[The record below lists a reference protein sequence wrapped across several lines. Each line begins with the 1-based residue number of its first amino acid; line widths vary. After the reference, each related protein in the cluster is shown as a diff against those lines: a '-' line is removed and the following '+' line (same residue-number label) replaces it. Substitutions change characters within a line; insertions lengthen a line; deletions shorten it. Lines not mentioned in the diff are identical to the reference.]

1 MITKNINLKGLTRGD
16 TICFAIKGK
25 GVTQDVTDAYFSVK
39 KFVDDTEYLIQKKL
53 GNGITQ
59 EEKGLWIVRLAP
71 SDTYNLSLDT
81 YFYDV
86 QLNFGEDTITPMKGK
101 FELTYDITREEF

>member
-1 MITKNINLKGLTRGD
+1 MITKKINLEGLTRGD
-16 TICFAIKGK
+16 TICFAIKAK
-25 GVTQDVTDAYFSVK
+25 GVTQDVTEAYFSVK
-39 KFVDDTEYLIQKKL
+39 RYIDDTSYLIQKTL

-59 EEKGLWIVRLAP
+59 EEQGLWIVRLSPA
-71 SDTYNLSLDT
+71 DTFGLSLDT

-101 FELTYDITREEF
+101 FELTYDITRENS